1 MRSMSAIDQQFA
13 LVQHGRQRGRDPW
26 PPALPGPIQP
36 PARRGGGTL
45 GPDQRVVERH
55 LLDHPAL
62 KSDEGQFGAV
72 TLIQRFGSAA
82 NLDIHLHCLVLD
94 GVSRSD
100 IHGGPVFTKE
110 SAPTDQEACTLRP
123 LQAPAITYRIAFGPR
138 AGPQRAGHGPTRA
151 APRRALPP
159 LRQAADVQRQA
170 VKAQLARP
178 CAVLWRRARGVTA
191 IRRYGRVL
199 QALSRLPARSAC
211 PAPAGWQ
218 RSCERSCRLPV
229 QSAGPRRARRRR
241 PPWTA
246 A

>member
-1 MRSMSAIDQQFA
+1 MRSMSAIDQQVA
-13 LVQHGRQRGRDPW
+13 LVQHGRQCGKDPW
-26 PPALPGPIQP
+26 LPALPGPIQP

-62 KSDEGQFGAV
+62 KSDEGQGGAV

-82 NLDIHLHCLVLD
+82 NLDIHLHCLVL
-94 GVSRSD
+94 
-100 IHGGPVFTKE
+100 
-110 SAPTDQEACTLRP
+110 
-123 LQAPAITYRIAFGPR
+123 